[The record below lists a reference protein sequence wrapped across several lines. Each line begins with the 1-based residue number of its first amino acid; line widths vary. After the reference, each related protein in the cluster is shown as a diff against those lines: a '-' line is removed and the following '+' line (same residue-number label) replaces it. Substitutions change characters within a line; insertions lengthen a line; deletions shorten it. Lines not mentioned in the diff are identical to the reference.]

1 MLSHNSKS
9 LNRDCTVQ
17 ISLRFGSMIGYKD
30 NGQKRIQS
38 PRCTLADIHMLVLL
52 LMMEK
57 LLLWQVILKKNRQ
70 IAGLFIIFVLVSPYL
85 LMSVR
90 LWNFKDGGVLKCK
103 KQSWDELWFVKKCLN
118 CTFKVNF
125 LSQKSTEFFLK
136 KNYLRISI

>member
-1 MLSHNSKS
+1 MS

-17 ISLRFGSMIGYKD
+17 ISLKRFGSMIGYKD

-52 LMMEK
+52 LMTEK

-85 LMSVR
+85 LDAVGS
-90 LWNFKDGGVLKCK
+90 
-103 KQSWDELWFVKKCLN
+103 
-118 CTFKVNF
+118 
-125 LSQKSTEFFLK
+125 SQIFFPTQNLEGA
-136 KNYLRISI
+136 